1 METMTKE
8 KDPRWIDKFAQRSF
22 SKGFKLTR
30 DWQPALRAVHE
41 HMWQKWKLA
50 ENKYPLAPGVQE
62 QTPGEVDQ
70 QVFSDLEPVIAGMPA
85 PRY

>member
-1 METMTKE
+1 
-8 KDPRWIDKFAQRSF
+8 
-22 SKGFKLTR
+22 
-30 DWQPALRAVHE
+30 
-41 HMWQKWKLA
+41 MWQKWKLA